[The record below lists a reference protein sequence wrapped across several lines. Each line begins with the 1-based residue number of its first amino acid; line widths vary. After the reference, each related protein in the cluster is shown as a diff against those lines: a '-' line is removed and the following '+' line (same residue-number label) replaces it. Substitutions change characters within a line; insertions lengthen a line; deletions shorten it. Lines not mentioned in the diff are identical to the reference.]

1 MAKAARHCCGF
12 RNSTIAFL
20 KRKSKEAV
28 GSRWSSTVLK
38 PSKGTA
44 FIKHFHQNPKPSD
57 VFKDTLR
64 ELYGRVTQVLSG
76 HGYTGEYYS
85 WMNIPESPWCPC
97 STSSG
102 APIFQTGSHIV
113 QECRWYSAHRHILE
127 DACPNLHDPDWQID
141 SLGEHKTALPG
152 LIEFLKLSSAFT
164 KLGIPFHLN
173 LILPPERPKKPP

>member
-1 MAKAARHCCGF
+1 MAKAARQCRGF
-12 RNSTIAFL
+12 HNSTIAFL

-28 GSRWSSTVLK
+28 VSRWSSKVLK
-38 PSKGTA
+38 LSKGMA
-44 FIKHFHQNPKPSD
+44 FIKHFHQNLKPSD

-64 ELYGRVTQVLSG
+64 ELYGRVSQVLSG

-85 WMNIPESPWCPC
+85 QMNIPESPWCPC

-102 APIFQTGSHIV
+102 APIFQTGSHIL

-127 DACPNLHDPDWQID
+127 DACPDLHDPDWQVD
-141 SLGEHKTALPG
+141 RLGEHKKALPA
-152 LIEFLKLSSAFT
+152 LIDFLKSSGAFT